1 MLKFAFNKLLYQT
14 TNKLPSTLAEILLM
28 HISQIKKRR
37 EELMTNS
44 RPHGPQGR
52 GYIWLWEERNDQCY
66 WLITVDILFLVAIV
80 NVGQRSITF
89 KKGFKYVHI
98 KAKCCPLLLYRRT
111 FNSLD
116 WSTARQNGSGK
127 QSSPPSSH
135 SAENEWMT
143 SGLVQ
148 RASAGNCLPLVLM
161 DHYLR
166 HNSTSTSLTQQ

>member
-14 TNKLPSTLAEILLM
+14 TNKLPSSLAEILLM

-80 NVGQRSITF
+80 NVN
-89 KKGFKYVHI
+89 
-98 KAKCCPLLLYRRT
+98 AP
-111 FNSLD
+111 
-116 WSTARQNGSGK
+116 
-127 QSSPPSSH
+127 
-135 SAENEWMT
+135 
-143 SGLVQ
+143 
-148 RASAGNCLPLVLM
+148 
-161 DHYLR
+161 
-166 HNSTSTSLTQQ
+166 